1 MYRGV
6 LLKHGLKKK
15 HGSEDPPLRK
25 RKRHGSKDPPLRRGK
40 RTGLK
45 TRHYESH
52 YLDFQ
57 GADHEVAEVA
67 RVIQLIVSEPE

>member
-25 RKRHGSKDPPLRRGK
+25 RKRHGSKDPRSYREK

-45 TRHYESH
+45 TRHYGE
-52 YLDFQ
+52 
-57 GADHEVAEVA
+57 EKE
-67 RVIQLIVSEPE
+67 RV

>member
-1 MYRGV
+1 MYRCV
-6 LLKHGLKKK
+6 LLKHGSRDATYREK
-15 HGSEDPPLRK
+15 G
-25 RKRHGSKDPPLRRGK
+25 
-40 RTGLK
+40 TGLK
-45 TRHYESH
+45 TRH

>member
-6 LLKHGLKKK
+6 LLKHG
-15 HGSEDPPLRK
+15 SK
-25 RKRHGSKDPPLRRGK
+25 RRDVQGERHGSKDPPLRRGK

-45 TRHYESH
+45 TRH

>member
-25 RKRHGSKDPPLRRGK
+25 KEKGTGLKDPPLRK
-40 RTGLK
+40 KEKSTGLK
-45 TRHYESH
+45 TRH